1 MLRISPDSISKI
13 ESQYMW
19 GRDISGSPGN
29 LSASATAET
38 GGNGFS
44 GDGLCQTGVGATGGA
59 HHSTSTITAT
69 AVSSGHHRIEEL
81 HARLDSMAADMS
93 DMAAEMSEIKHM
105 LRDLLSC
112 KP

>member
-1 MLRISPDSISKI
+1 
-13 ESQYMW
+13 MW

-29 LSASATAET
+29 LAASATA

-44 GDGLCQTGVGATGGA
+44 GGADGSCQTGLGATDGAEVAPVGHVWNGA
-59 HHSTSTITAT
+59 HHSISTITAT

-93 DMAAEMSEIKHM
+93 DMAAEMSEVKHM
-105 LRDLLSC
+105 LRDLLAS